1 MTQGHADF
9 ACDVSGAQPEA
20 REVVRVSAE
29 VYARH
34 TAPWF
39 IGLLLHGSALK
50 GDFIPGCSDIDLRLY
65 LRDEAFAGNG
75 NELPF
80 ELAAAIQRD
89 LARIDPAPFQYIQC
103 YAERAVP
110 REGQLGP
117 IPGAYALLMGRLPVA
132 EATPAQLLASAHA
145 ALDRLNPYPA
155 YISSTLL
162 QHGGGK
168 LERAVRLACT
178 DVWPTLYQ
186 ALCATQC
193 LDPTDIW
200 RLPKR
205 QAIAL
210 LPPGS
215 PLRGPIENFFLSVTT
230 YYGAPA
236 EALNVGRGIEALR
249 AGVAFLTAA
258 RDWWRESSAQR

>member
-1 MTQGHADF
+1 MTQEGAEF
-9 ACDVSGAQPEA
+9 VCDVSGAQPEA
-20 REVVRVSAE
+20 REVVRAAAA
-29 VYARH
+29 VYVRH
-34 TAPWF
+34 TAPWL
-39 IGLLLHGSALK
+39 IGLALHGSALK
-50 GDFIPGCSDIDLRLY
+50 GDFIPGCSDIDLKLY
-65 LRDEAFAGNG
+65 LRDEAFTGAG

-103 YAERAVP
+103 YAERSAP
-110 REGQLGP
+110 RAGQLGP
-117 IPGAYALLMGRLPVA
+117 IPGAYHVVTGSLPVS
-132 EATPAQLLASAHA
+132 EATDAQLLASAHA
-145 ALDRLNPYPA
+145 ALDQLDPYPA

-186 ALCATQC
+186 VLCAQQ
-193 LDPTDIW
+193 PEPAHIW

-210 LPPGS
+210 LPSGS
-215 PLRGPIENFFLSVTT
+215 PLRVAIEDFLASVTA
-230 YYGAPA
+230 YYGAQADARSA
-236 EALNVGRGIEALR
+236 ERGVEALR
-249 AGVAFLTAA
+249 HAVAFLTAA
-258 RDWWRESSAQR
+258 RDWRRDARAQR